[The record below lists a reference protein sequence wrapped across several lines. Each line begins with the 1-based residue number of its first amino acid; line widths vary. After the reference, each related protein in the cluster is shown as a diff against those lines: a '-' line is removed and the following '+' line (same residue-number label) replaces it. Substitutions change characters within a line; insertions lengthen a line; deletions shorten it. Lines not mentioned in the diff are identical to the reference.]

1 MALKIGV
8 IGTGA
13 IGREHIRRLNTKLVG
28 AKVVAVTDINLE
40 GAQQVADTY
49 GDIAVY
55 KTYQEVVADPN
66 VDALVVTSWG
76 PAHAE
81 QVLAAIKAGKPV
93 FCEKPMAHTAAAAKD
108 IVDAEIAF
116 GQKLVQVGFMRRYD
130 AGYKML
136 KNVIDAGKIGQPL
149 VLHCAHRNPTVP
161 TSYVTSMAINDTAIH
176 EIDCLHWLI
185 NDEWASAQVILPKA
199 TSFTH
204 DKLKDP
210 QILIL
215 TTQTGIR
222 VVLEIFVNCQYGYD
236 IQCEVVGET
245 GIAKLPEPMSIQMRS
260 GEKLSNTILNDWK
273 DRFIDSYD
281 VELQDW
287 IDATVKGEVNG
298 PTAWDGYL
306 ACVTSDVCVKA
317 QESGAIEPITTV
329 ARPAFY
335 N

>member
-13 IGREHIRRLNTKLVG
+13 IGQEHIRRLHTKLNG
-28 AKVVAVTDINLE
+28 STVVAVTDINLDS
-40 GAQQVADTY
+40 AQKMADTY
-49 GDIAVY
+49 AGITVY
-55 KTYQEVVADPN
+55 KTYQEVIDDSN
-66 VDALVVTSWG
+66 VDALVITSWG
-76 PAHAE
+76 PVHAE

-93 FCEKPMAHTAAAAKD
+93 FVEKPMATNAADGKK
-108 IVDAEIAF
+108 IVEAEMAS
-116 GQKLVQVGFMRRYD
+116 GKKLVQVGFMRRYD

-136 KNVIDAGKIGQPL
+136 KNVIDSGKIGTPL

-161 TSYVTSMAINDTAIH
+161 TTYVTYMAINDTAIH
-176 EIDCLHWLI
+176 ELDCLHWLI
-185 NDEWASAQVILPKA
+185 DDEWTSAQVIMPRQ
-199 TSFTH
+199 TTHTH

-215 TTQTGIR
+215 TSAKGVR

-236 IQCEVVGET
+236 IQCEVVGEL

-260 GEKLSNTILNDWK
+260 EEKLQNQILNDWK

-287 IDATVKGEVNG
+287 IDATLKGTVNG

-306 ACVTSDVCVKA
+306 ACVASDACVKA
-317 QESGAIEPITTV
+317 QESGAIEPITTE

>member
-13 IGREHIRRLNTKLVG
+13 IGQDHVRRLHTKLNG
-28 AKVVAVTDINLE
+28 STVVAVTDINQE
-40 GAQQVADTY
+40 GAQAVADRY
-49 GDIAVY
+49 GNITVH
-55 KTYQEVVADPN
+55 KTFQDVIDDAN
-66 VDALVVTSWG
+66 VDAVVVTSWG
-76 PAHAE
+76 PAHEE

-93 FCEKPMAHTAAAAKD
+93 FVEKPMATTAEGGKR
-108 IVDAEIAF
+108 IVDAEIAS
-116 GQKLVQVGFMRRYD
+116 GKKLVQVGFMRRYD

-136 KNVIDAGKIGQPL
+136 KDVIDSGKIGDPL
-149 VLHCAHRNPTVP
+149 LMHCAHRNPTVP
-161 TSYVTSMAINDTAIH
+161 EAYVTYMAINDTAIH
-176 EIDCLHWLI
+176 EIDVLHWLI
-185 NDEWASAQVILPKA
+185 DDEWTSAQVILPKA
-199 TSFTH
+199 TRNTH
-204 DKLKDP
+204 AKLKDP

-215 TTQTGIR
+215 TSQKGIR

-273 DRFIDSYD
+273 DRFVESYD

-287 IDATVKGEVNG
+287 IDSTLKGEVNG

-306 ACVTSDVCVKA
+306 ACVTSDACVKA
-317 QESGAIEPITTV
+317 QESGVIEPIVTPS
-329 ARPAFY
+329 RPDFY

>member
-1 MALKIGV
+1 MSLKIGV

-13 IGREHIRRLNTKLVG
+13 IGQEHIRRLNQKLVG
-28 AKVVAVTDINLE
+28 SQVVAVTDINLE
-40 GAQQVADTY
+40 GAQKVADTY
-49 GDIAVY
+49 GNITVY

-66 VDALVVTSWG
+66 VDALVITSWG
-76 PAHAE
+76 PVHAE
-81 QVLAAIKAGKPV
+81 QVMAAIAVGKPV
-93 FCEKPMAHTAAAAKD
+93 FVEKPMATTADDARK

-116 GQKLVQVGFMRRYD
+116 GKKLVQVGFMRRYD
-130 AGYKML
+130 AGYKLL
-136 KNVIDAGKIGQPL
+136 KEVIDSGKIGEPL

-161 TSYVTSMAINDTAIH
+161 TSYVTYMAINDTAIH
-176 EIDCLHWLI
+176 ELDCLHWLI
-185 NDEWASAQVILPKA
+185 NDEWTSAQVIMPRA
-199 TSFTH
+199 TKNTH

-215 TTQTGIR
+215 TSAKGVR

-245 GIAKLPEPMSIQMRS
+245 GIAKLPEPMSIEMRS
-260 GEKLSNTILNDWK
+260 QEKLSNTILNDWK
-273 DRFIDSYD
+273 VRFIESYD

-287 IDATVKGEVNG
+287 IDSTVKGEVNG

-306 ACVTSDVCVKA
+306 ASVASDACVKA
-317 QESGAIEPITTV
+317 QESGAIEPIVTA
-329 ARPAFY
+329 ARPTFY

>member
-13 IGREHIRRLNTKLVG
+13 IGQDHVRRLHTKLNG
-28 AKVVAVTDINLE
+28 STVVAVTDINQE
-40 GAQQVADTY
+40 GAQAVADRY
-49 GDIAVY
+49 GNITVH
-55 KTYQEVVADPN
+55 KTFQDVIDDAN
-66 VDALVVTSWG
+66 VDAVVVTSWG
-76 PAHAE
+76 PAHEE

-93 FCEKPMAHTAAAAKD
+93 FVEKPMATTAEGGKH
-108 IVDAEIAF
+108 IVDAEIAS
-116 GQKLVQVGFMRRYD
+116 GKKLVQVGFMRRYD

-136 KNVIDAGKIGQPL
+136 KDVIDSGKIGDPL
-149 VLHCAHRNPTVP
+149 LLHCAHRNPTVP
-161 TSYVTSMAINDTAIH
+161 EAYVTYMAINDTAIH
-176 EIDCLHWLI
+176 EIDVLHWLI
-185 NDEWASAQVILPKA
+185 DDEWTSAQVILPKA
-199 TSFTH
+199 TRNTH
-204 DKLKDP
+204 AKLKDP

-215 TTQTGIR
+215 TSQKGIR

-273 DRFIDSYD
+273 DRFVESYD

-287 IDATVKGEVNG
+287 IDSTLKGEVNG

-306 ACVTSDVCVKA
+306 ACVTSDACVKA
-317 QESGAIEPITTV
+317 QESGVIEPIVTPS
-329 ARPAFY
+329 RPDFY

>member
-1 MALKIGV
+1 MSLKIGV

-13 IGREHIRRLNTKLVG
+13 IGQEHIRRLNTKLVG
-28 AKVVAVTDINLE
+28 SKVVAVTDINME
-40 GAQQVADTY
+40 SAQKMADTY
-49 GDIAVY
+49 GGITVY

-66 VDALVVTSWG
+66 VNAIVVTSWG
-76 PAHAE
+76 PAHEE

-93 FCEKPMAHTAAAAKD
+93 FCEKPMATTAAGAKH
-108 IVDAEIAF
+108 IVDAEMAT
-116 GQKLVQVGFMRRYD
+116 GKHLVQVGFMRRYD

-136 KNVIDAGKIGQPL
+136 KDVIDSGKIGQPL

-161 TSYVTSMAINDTAIH
+161 TSYITSMAINDTAIH

-185 NDEWASAQVILPKA
+185 NDEWTSAQVIMPRA
-199 TSFTH
+199 TSNTH
-204 DKLKDP
+204 AKLKDP

-215 TTQTGIR
+215 TTATGIR

-260 GEKLSNTILNDWK
+260 GEKLYNTILNDWK

-281 VELQDW
+281 VELQAW
-287 IDATVKGEVNG
+287 IDDTLVGKVTG

-306 ACVTSDVCVKA
+306 ACVASDACVKA
-317 QESGAIEPITTV
+317 QESGAVEPISTV

>member
-13 IGREHIRRLNTKLVG
+13 IGQEHIRRLNKKLVG
-28 AKVVAVTDINLE
+28 SKVVAVTDINLA
-40 GAQQVADTY
+40 GAQVVAGQYEGIT
-49 GDIAVY
+49 VY
-55 KTYQEVVADPN
+55 QTYQEVINDAN

-81 QVLAAIKAGKPV
+81 QVLAAIAAGKPV
-93 FCEKPMAHTAAAAKD
+93 FVEKPMASTAADAKK
-108 IVDAEIAF
+108 IVDAEMAF
-116 GQKLVQVGFMRRYD
+116 GKKLVQVGFMRRYD

-136 KNVIDAGKIGQPL
+136 KHVIDSGKIGDPL

-161 TSYVTSMAINDTAIH
+161 TSYITSMAINDTAIH
-176 EIDCLHWLI
+176 EIDVLHWLI
-185 NDEWASAQVILPKA
+185 NDEWASAQVIMPKA
-199 TSFTH
+199 TRNTH

-245 GIAKLPEPMSIQMRS
+245 GIAKLPEPMSIEMRS
-260 GEKLSNTILNDWK
+260 EEKLSNTILNDWK
-273 DRFIDSYD
+273 VRFIDSYD
-281 VELQDW
+281 VELQEW
-287 IDATVKGEVNG
+287 IDSTLRGEVNG
-298 PTAWDGYL
+298 PNAWDGYL

-317 QESGAIEPITTV
+317 QESGAIEPITTET
-329 ARPAFY
+329 RPEFY
-335 N
+335 D

>member
-13 IGREHIRRLNTKLVG
+13 IGIEHIRRLNSKLVG
-28 AKVVAVTDINLE
+28 SKVVAVTDINLE
-40 GAQQVADTY
+40 GAQRVADQY
-49 GDIAVY
+49 GDI
-55 KTYQEVVADPN
+55 VVHQNFQDVVSDPS

-76 PAHAE
+76 PAHEE

-93 FCEKPMAHTAAAAKD
+93 FVEKPMATTAAGAKN
-108 IVDAEIAF
+108 IVDAEMAF
-116 GQKLVQVGFMRRYD
+116 GKKLVQVGFMRRYD

-136 KNVIDAGKIGQPL
+136 KNVIDSGKIGQPL

-161 TSYVTSMAINDTAIH
+161 TAYVTSMAINDTAIH

-185 NDEWASAQVILPKA
+185 NDEWASAQVIMPRQ
-199 TSFTH
+199 TSHTH

-260 GEKLSNTILNDWK
+260 EEKLSNTILNDWK
-273 DRFIDSYD
+273 VRFIDSYD

-287 IDATVKGEVNG
+287 IDSTLKGEVNG

-306 ACVTSDVCVKA
+306 ACVTSDACVKA

-329 ARPAFY
+329 TRPNFY

>member
-13 IGREHIRRLNTKLVG
+13 IGQDHTRRLHTKLNG
-28 AKVVAVTDINLE
+28 STVVAVTDINLA
-40 GAQQVADTY
+40 GAQAVADRFGNIT
-49 GDIAVY
+49 VH
-55 KTYQEVVADPN
+55 KTFQDVIDDAN

-76 PAHAE
+76 PAHEE

-93 FCEKPMAHTAAAAKD
+93 FVEKPMATTAEGGKR
-108 IVDAEIAF
+108 IVDAEIAS
-116 GQKLVQVGFMRRYD
+116 GKKLVQVGFMRRYD

-136 KNVIDAGKIGQPL
+136 KEVIDSGKIGDPL
-149 VLHCAHRNPTVP
+149 LLHCAHRNPTVP
-161 TSYVTSMAINDTAIH
+161 ETYVTYMAINDTAIH
-176 EIDCLHWLI
+176 EIDVLHWLI
-185 NDEWASAQVILPKA
+185 DDEWTSAQVILPKA
-199 TSFTH
+199 TRNTH
-204 DKLKDP
+204 AKLKDP

-215 TTQTGIR
+215 TSQKGIR

-260 GEKLSNTILNDWK
+260 QEKLSNTILNDWK
-273 DRFIDSYD
+273 DRFVDSYD

-287 IDATVKGEVNG
+287 IDSTLKGEVNG

-306 ACVTSDVCVKA
+306 ACVTSDACVKA
-317 QESGAIEPITTV
+317 QESGVIEPIVTPS
-329 ARPAFY
+329 RPAFY

>member
-13 IGREHIRRLNTKLVG
+13 IGQEHIRRLHTKLNG
-28 AKVVAVTDINLE
+28 SQVVAVTDINLE
-40 GAQQVADTY
+40 GAQKVADTY
-49 GDIAVY
+49 GDITVH
-55 KTYQEVVADPN
+55 KTYQEVVNDPN
-66 VDALVVTSWG
+66 VDALVITSWG
-76 PAHAE
+76 PVHAE
-81 QVLAAIKAGKPV
+81 QVLASIKAGKPV
-93 FCEKPMAHTAAAAKD
+93 FVEKPMATSAEEAQA
-108 IVDAEIAF
+108 IVDAEMAT
-116 GQKLVQVGFMRRYD
+116 GKKLVQVGFMRRYD

-136 KNVIDAGKIGQPL
+136 KDVIDSGKIGDPL

-161 TSYVTSMAINDTAIH
+161 TAYVTYMAINDTAIH
-176 EIDCLHWLI
+176 EIDVLHWLI
-185 NDEWASAQVILPKA
+185 DDEWSSAQVIMPKA
-199 TSFTH
+199 TRNTH

-215 TTQTGIR
+215 TSQKGIR

-245 GIAKLPEPMSIQMRS
+245 GTAKLPEPMAITMRS
-260 GEKLSNTILNDWK
+260 EEKLSNTILNDWK
-273 DRFIDSYD
+273 VRFIESYD

-287 IDATVKGEVNG
+287 IDSTLKGEVNG

-306 ACVTSDVCVKA
+306 ACVTSDACVKA
-317 QESGAIEPITTV
+317 QESGAIEPIATV

>member
-13 IGREHIRRLNTKLVG
+13 IGQEHIRRLNKKLVG
-28 AKVVAVTDINLE
+28 SKVVAVTDINLA
-40 GAQQVADTY
+40 GAQVVADQYEGIT
-49 GDIAVY
+49 VH
-55 KTYQEVVADPN
+55 KTYQEVINDPN

-81 QVLAAIKAGKPV
+81 QVLAAIAVGKPV
-93 FCEKPMAHTAAAAKD
+93 FVEKPMASTAADAKK
-108 IVDAEIAF
+108 IVDAEMAF
-116 GQKLVQVGFMRRYD
+116 GKKLVQVGFMRRYD

-136 KNVIDAGKIGQPL
+136 KNVIDSGKIGDPL

-161 TSYVTSMAINDTAIH
+161 TSYITSMAINDTAIH
-176 EIDCLHWLI
+176 EIDVLHWLI
-185 NDEWASAQVILPKA
+185 NDEWATAQVIMPKA
-199 TSFTH
+199 TRNTH

-245 GIAKLPEPMSIQMRS
+245 GIAKLPEPMSIEMRS
-260 GEKLSNTILNDWK
+260 EEKLSNTILNDWK
-273 DRFIDSYD
+273 VRFIDSYD

-287 IDATVKGEVNG
+287 IDSTLRGEVNG
-298 PTAWDGYL
+298 PSAWDGYL
-306 ACVTSDVCVKA
+306 ACVTSDACVKA

-329 ARPAFY
+329 ARPEFY

>member
-28 AKVVAVTDINLE
+28 SKVVAVTDINLA
-40 GAQQVADTY
+40 GAQQVADQY
-49 GDIAVY
+49 GNIAVY
-55 KTYQEVVADPN
+55 KTYQEVVDDPN

-76 PAHAE
+76 PAHEE
-81 QVLAAIKAGKPV
+81 QVLAGIKAGKPV
-93 FCEKPMAHTAAAAKD
+93 FVEKPMATSAAGAKN
-108 IVDAEIAF
+108 IVDAEMAF
-116 GQKLVQVGFMRRYD
+116 GKKLVQVGFMRRYD
-130 AGYKML
+130 AGYKLL
-136 KNVIDAGKIGQPL
+136 KNVIDTGKIGQPL

-161 TSYVTSMAINDTAIH
+161 TTYVTSMAINDTAIH

-185 NDEWASAQVILPKA
+185 NDEWTSAQVLMPRQ
-199 TSFTH
+199 TQFTH
-204 DKLKDP
+204 DKLMDP
-210 QILIL
+210 QVLIL
-215 TTQTGIR
+215 TTKTGIR

-260 GEKLSNTILNDWK
+260 GEKLFNTILNDWK

-287 IDATVKGEVNG
+287 IDSTLKGEVNG

-306 ACVTSDVCVKA
+306 ACVTSDACVKA
-317 QESGAIEPITTV
+317 QTSGAIEPIETV
-329 ARPAFY
+329 ERPTFY
-335 N
+335 D

>member
-13 IGREHIRRLNTKLVG
+13 IGQDHVRRLHTKLNG
-28 AKVVAVTDINLE
+28 STVVAVTDINQE
-40 GAQQVADTY
+40 GAQAVADRY
-49 GDIAVY
+49 GNITVH
-55 KTYQEVVADPN
+55 KTFQDVIDDAN
-66 VDALVVTSWG
+66 VDAVVVTSWG
-76 PAHAE
+76 PAHEE

-93 FCEKPMAHTAAAAKD
+93 FVEKPMATTAEGGKR
-108 IVDAEIAF
+108 IVDAEIAS
-116 GQKLVQVGFMRRYD
+116 GKKLVQVGFMRRYD

-136 KNVIDAGKIGQPL
+136 KDVIDSGKIGDPL
-149 VLHCAHRNPTVP
+149 LLHCAHRNPTVP
-161 TSYVTSMAINDTAIH
+161 EAYVTYMAINDTAIH
-176 EIDCLHWLI
+176 EIDVLHWLI
-185 NDEWASAQVILPKA
+185 NDEWTSAQVILPKA
-199 TSFTH
+199 TRNTH
-204 DKLKDP
+204 AKLKDP

-215 TTQTGIR
+215 TSQKGIR

-273 DRFIDSYD
+273 DRFVESYD

-287 IDATVKGEVNG
+287 INFTLKGEVNG

-306 ACVTSDVCVKA
+306 ACVTSDACVKA
-317 QESGAIEPITTV
+317 QESGVIEPIVTPS
-329 ARPAFY
+329 RPDFY

>member
-28 AKVVAVTDINLE
+28 SKVVAVTDINLA
-40 GAQQVADTY
+40 GAQQVADQY
-49 GDIAVY
+49 GNIAVY
-55 KTYQEVVADPN
+55 KTYQEVVDDPN

-76 PAHAE
+76 PAHEE
-81 QVLAAIKAGKPV
+81 QVLAGIKAGKPV
-93 FCEKPMAHTAAAAKD
+93 FVEKPMATSAAGAKN
-108 IVDAEIAF
+108 IVDAEMAF
-116 GQKLVQVGFMRRYD
+116 GKKLVQVGFMRRYD

-136 KNVIDAGKIGQPL
+136 KNVIDTGKIGQPL

-161 TSYVTSMAINDTAIH
+161 TAYVTSMAINDTAIH

-185 NDEWASAQVILPKA
+185 NDEWTSAQVLMPRQ
-199 TSFTH
+199 TQFTH
-204 DKLKDP
+204 DKLMDP
-210 QILIL
+210 QVLIL
-215 TTQTGIR
+215 TTKTGIR

-260 GEKLSNTILNDWK
+260 GEKLFNTILNDWK

-287 IDATVKGEVNG
+287 IDSTLKGEVNG

-306 ACVTSDVCVKA
+306 ACVTSDACVKA
-317 QESGAIEPITTV
+317 QTSGAIEPIETV
-329 ARPAFY
+329 ERPTFY